1 MTVLLF
7 LGSVAALML
16 GHGLRIRRW
25 SRFIGIYEEPPTGA
39 LMRALSL
46 GFALNFVLPFK
57 LGDLCRAWYAGRRM
71 KNGVGLSLATVVV
84 DRFLDVLAVAVLF
97 AALWATG
104 VRRELVW
111 DSARFYLLAAVGV
124 LVLLGLVRVFSTQVK
139 RAAMAFASVFND
151 RLRLKCERF
160 FWSLINAFRELRHVR
175 PALVLGE
182 TALMWLCYIVS
193 YALLGLLLTR
203 LGAAYDL
210 VEIMLLLF
218 SRSSLDLSAL
228 RAAWSGGSAAREQ
241 LILAL

>member
-7 LGSVAALML
+7 LGSVA
-16 GHGLRIRRW
+16 
-25 SRFIGIYEEPPTGA
+25 A

-124 LVLLGLVRVFSTQVK
+124 CSVICHPLLCRLFRRLLPVEKK
-139 RAAMAFASVFND
+139 RSRND
-151 RLRLKCERF
+151 KK
-160 FWSLINAFRELRHVR
+160 AR
-175 PALVLGE
+175 PV
-182 TALMWLCYIVS
+182 
-193 YALLGLLLTR
+193 
-203 LGAAYDL
+203 
-210 VEIMLLLF
+210 
-218 SRSSLDLSAL
+218 
-228 RAAWSGGSAAREQ
+228 
-241 LILAL
+241 